1 MTLSAQMYSLL
12 SGSTSVTSQVG
23 TRVYPVTLPQDVRF
37 PAVRY
42 TIVSNI
48 REWAMTDDTGDVT
61 ARVQITSWGRT
72 PDEAETVSEGVRA
85 AVQRTR
91 SVTSTLHDEFVQ
103 LSDGNNFNPSS
114 SGQEYLY
121 QTWQSAASPN
131 ELTSVA
137 FRMKRLGSPTGTMRA
152 IIYAHTG
159 TYGTS
164 GEPTGSPLVISD
176 SVDVSTVSAT
186 YADQSFTFRDWVPA
200 ASTNYVVVLDMS
212 GGTYQGAVNDLF
224 VVYETAGDGTH
235 AGNSGRSAD
244 GASWLVL
251 GGVDLAFKVYTGVQQ
266 ESFLENELV
275 DYDDSTGVYAHSLD
289 VIVHYTE

>member
-1 MTLSAQMYSLL
+1 MTLSAQMYSIL

-85 AVQRTR
+85 AVQR
-91 SVTSTLHDEFVQ
+91 
-103 LSDGNNFNPSS
+103 
-114 SGQEYLY
+114 
-121 QTWQSAASPN
+121 
-131 ELTSVA
+131 
-137 FRMKRLGSPTGTMRA
+137 
-152 IIYAHTG
+152 
-159 TYGTS
+159 
-164 GEPTGSPLVISD
+164 VIS
-176 SVDVSTVSAT
+176 
-186 YADQSFTFRDWVPA
+186 
-200 ASTNYVVVLDMS
+200 
-212 GGTYQGAVNDLF
+212 GTL
-224 VVYETAGDGTH
+224 EC
-235 AGNSGRSAD
+235 
-244 GASWLVL
+244 
-251 GGVDLAFKVYTGVQQ
+251 
-266 ESFLENELV
+266 FLENELV